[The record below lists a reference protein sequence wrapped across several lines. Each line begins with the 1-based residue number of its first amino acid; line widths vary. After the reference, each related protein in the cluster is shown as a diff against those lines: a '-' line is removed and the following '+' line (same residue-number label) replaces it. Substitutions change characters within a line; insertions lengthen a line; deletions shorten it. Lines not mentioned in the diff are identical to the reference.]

1 VGLTRSLRRTL
12 DIAVDLGTANTLVYV
27 TGQGIVVSEPSVV
40 AIDQS
45 TRDVYAVGLE
55 AKQMIGRTPATISA
69 IRPLRHGVIA
79 DFEVTEQMLRHF
91 LGRVHRSRFAHPR
104 LVLCAPSG
112 ITDVERRALV
122 EASSAAGASAVAL
135 IEEPLAAAIG
145 SDLPV
150 AEPSAT
156 MIVDI
161 GGGTSEVAVI
171 SMGGIV
177 CLESVR
183 VGGYD
188 LDEAVALHLRT
199 RHHLATGTE
208 TAEKLKIELGSAWPV
223 DDDERVVEVRGRDM
237 NSGLPVAVAISAG
250 ELRAALA
257 PPLNQIVL
265 AIKRTLEATPPELA
279 GDITRSGINLAGGG
293 SLLEGL
299 PELVTAQTGVD
310 AVRVAEPLTCVAE
323 GAGRSLED
331 FDTVLKATRSWTSA
345 PRRAATTHT

>member
-1 VGLTRSLRRTL
+1 
-12 DIAVDLGTANTLVYV
+12 
-27 TGQGIVVSEPSVV
+27 
-40 AIDQS
+40 
-45 TRDVYAVGLE
+45 
-55 AKQMIGRTPATISA
+55 
-69 IRPLRHGVIA
+69 
-79 DFEVTEQMLRHF
+79 MLRYF
-91 LGRVHRSRFAHPR
+91 LGRVHRSRFGHPR

-122 EASSAAGASAVAL
+122 EASSAACASAVAL

-171 SMGGIV
+171 SLGGIV
-177 CLESVR
+177 CLESLR

-199 RHHLATGTE
+199 RHRLATGTE
-208 TAEKLKIELGSAWPV
+208 TAEKLKIELGSAWPGE
-223 DDDERVVEVRGRDM
+223 DDRVVEVRGRDM
-237 NSGLPVAVAISAG
+237 SSGLPVAVAISAG
-250 ELRAALA
+250 ELREALA

-279 GDITRSGINLAGGG
+279 GDITSSGIHLAGGG

-299 PELVTAQTGVD
+299 PELVTAETGVD

-331 FDTVLKATRSWTSA
+331 FETVLKATRSWTSA
-345 PRRAATTHT
+345 PRRAATTYT

>member
-1 VGLTRSLRRTL
+1 VSFTRALRRTL

-27 TGQGIVVSEPSVV
+27 TGQGIVASEPSVV
-40 AIDQS
+40 AIDQV

-69 IRPLRHGVIA
+69 VRPLRHGVIA
-79 DFEVTEQMLRHF
+79 DFEVTEQMLRYF

-171 SMGGIV
+171 SMGGVV

-188 LDEAVALHLRT
+188 LDEAVALHLRAKH
-199 RHHLATGTE
+199 RLATGTE
-208 TAEKLKIELGSAWPV
+208 TAEQLKIELGSAWPV
-223 DDDERVVEVRGRDM
+223 FDERVVEVRGRDM
-237 NSGLPVAVAISAG
+237 ASGLPSAIAISAG
-250 ELRAALA
+250 ELREALA
-257 PPLNQIVL
+257 PTLNQIVL

-279 GDITRSGINLAGGG
+279 GDITSSGINLAGGG

-299 PELVTAQTGVD
+299 PELVTAETGVD

-331 FDTVLKATRSWTSA
+331 FETVLKATRSWTSA
-345 PRRAATTHT
+345 PRRAATTQT

>member
-1 VGLTRSLRRTL
+1 MELFRSLRRTPDL
-12 DIAVDLGTANTLVYV
+12 AVDLGTANTLVYAR
-27 TGQGIVVSEPSVV
+27 GQGIVVSEPSVV
-40 AIDQS
+40 AIDQA
-45 TRDVYAVGLE
+45 TGEVHAVGLE
-55 AKQMIGRTPATISA
+55 AKQMIGRTPAAISA

-91 LGRVHRSRFAHPR
+91 LGRVVHGSRFARPR

-135 IEEPLAAAIG
+135 IEEPMAAAIG

-150 AEPSAT
+150 GEPSAT

-171 SMGGIV
+171 SLGGVV

-188 LDEAVALHLRT
+188 LDEAIALHLRNN
-199 RHHLATGTE
+199 HGLATGTE
-208 TAEKLKIELGSAWPV
+208 TAETLKIELGSAWPV
-223 DDDERVVEVRGRDM
+223 GEERSVEVRGRDVA
-237 NSGLPVAVAISAG
+237 SGLPTSISISSSD
-250 ELRAALA
+250 LRAALVQ
-257 PPLNQIVL
+257 PLEQIVA
-265 AIKRTLEATPPELA
+265 AIKTTLEATPPELA
-279 GDITRSGINLAGGG
+279 GDIAVHGINLAGGG
-293 SLLEGL
+293 CLLAGL
-299 PELVTAQTGVD
+299 PELVTDRTGVD
-310 AVRVAEPLTCVAE
+310 AILVADPLTCVAE

-331 FDTVLKATRSWTSA
+331 FETVLKATHSWTSA
-345 PRRAATTHT
+345 PRRAASSGA

>member
-1 VGLTRSLRRTL
+1 VGLTRSLRRTP

-27 TGQGIVVSEPSVV
+27 TGQGIVVCEPSVV
-40 AIDQS
+40 AIDQL
-45 TRDVYAVGLE
+45 TKDVYAVGLE

-177 CLESVR
+177 CLESMR

-208 TAEKLKIELGSAWPV
+208 TAERLKIELGSAWPV
-223 DDDERVVEVRGRDM
+223 YDERVVEVRGRDM
-237 NSGLPVAVAISAG
+237 VSGLPVSVAISAR
-250 ELRAALA
+250 ELREALA

-279 GDITRSGINLAGGG
+279 GDITSSGINLAGGG

-299 PELVTAQTGVD
+299 PALVTAETGVD
-310 AVRVAEPLTCVAE
+310 AVLVAEPLTCVAE

-331 FDTVLKATRSWTSA
+331 FGTVLKATRSWTSA

>member
-1 VGLTRSLRRTL
+1 MSRLLRPTPDL
-12 DIAVDLGTANTLVYV
+12 AVDLGTANTLVYAS
-27 TGQGIVVSEPSVV
+27 GQGIVVSEPSVV

-45 TRDVYAVGLE
+45 SGGVHAVGVE
-55 AKQMIGRTPATISA
+55 AKRMIGRTPGTISA
-69 IRPLRHGVIA
+69 VRPLRHGVIA

-171 SMGGIV
+171 SMGGMV
-177 CLESVR
+177 CVESAR

-188 LDEAVALHLRT
+188 LDEAIALHLRT
-199 RHHLATGTE
+199 THHLVTGTE
-208 TAEKLKIELGSAWPV
+208 TAEKLKIELGSARPV
-223 DDDERVVEVRGRDM
+223 RDERVVEVRGRDVH
-237 NSGLPVAVAISAG
+237 SGLPATVAISGG
-250 ELRAALA
+250 ELREALT
-257 PPLNQIVL
+257 PPLQQIL
-265 AIKRTLEATPPELA
+265 AAIRRTLEACPPELA
-279 GDITRSGINLAGGG
+279 GDITISGIHLAGGG

-299 PELVTAQTGVD
+299 PELITAETGLE
-310 AVRVAEPLTCVAE
+310 AARVAQPLTCVAE

-331 FDTVLKATRSWTSA
+331 FETVLKATRSWTSA
-345 PRRAATTHT
+345 PRRAPNAYT